1 MEKEVWKPIP
11 NYEGLY
17 EVSSLGRVKSLKF
30 NKERILKNTIRSDG
44 YLVVGLFKY
53 RIKKDKKVHQLVAM
67 AFLNHTPNGN
77 KLVVDHINGDKYNN
91 TVYNLQLITQ
101 RQNISKMNGKFSSKY
116 IGVSWDSNSNKWK
129 AMIYFNG
136 KQYHL
141 GLFNCELS
149 ASLVYQ
155 NKLKELA

>member
-17 EVSSLGRVKSLKF
+17 EVSSLGRVKSIKK
-30 NKERILKNTIRSDG
+30 NKILKNSVYKNEYSNVGVFKDNIR
-44 YLVVGLFKY
+44 KTK
-53 RIKKDKKVHQLVAM
+53 RVHQLVAEV
-67 AFLNHTPNGN
+67 FLNHVPCGM
-77 KLVVDHINGDKYNN
+77 KLVIDHINGNVLDNR
-91 TVYNLQLITQ
+91 VENLQIVSQ
-101 RQNISKMNGKFSSKY
+101 RENISKMNGKFSSKY

>member
-1 MEKEVWKPIP
+1 MEKEVWKSIP

-44 YLVVGLFKY
+44 YSVVGLFKY

-67 AFLNHTPNGN
+67 AFLWHQPDGY

-91 TVYNLQLITQ
+91 RVDNLQLITQ
-101 RQNISKMNGKFSSKY
+101 RENIGKMNGIFSSKY
-116 IGVSWDSNSNKWK
+116 IGVSWDNNSNKWK
-129 AMIYFNG
+129 AVIYFNG

-141 GLFNCELS
+141 GLFKCEL
-149 ASLVYQ
+149 AAALAYQ
-155 NKLKELA
+155 NKLKEII